1 MLTLEV
7 LGYKL
12 VPKGDV
18 CLAVVDDGAKLG
30 MLLKL
35 LLEGI
40 HALDTLDEID
50 HALLIILL
58 VKGQDNIFYRFTE
71 NGRQALTHGG
81 VGERIPGEKEPDKH
95 ATHVCSGGRTYS
107 W

>member
-1 MLTLEV
+1 MWMLTLEV

-18 CLAVVDDGAKLG
+18 CLAVVNDGAKLG

-50 HALLIILL
+50 HALFIILL
-58 VKGQDNIFYRFTE
+58 VECQDNILDRFSE
-71 NGRQALTHGG
+71 YGR
-81 VGERIPGEKEPDKH
+81 
-95 ATHVCSGGRTYS
+95 
-107 W
+107 